1 MGLGEPFRTKI
12 RFFQDSILPASSC
25 EIWREIQIQTFCGCS
40 ILLSMNIFTFFWRRQ
55 KTLDI
60 ADFTQSLSVRNKRGM
75 RLTTVVTIYR
85 DHYQYQHLDK
95 LCVDIQ
101 YTCPIVYCLEFQ
113 SWISLSS
120 SYCLEF
126 QSWISLSQY
135 DLRLVNKS
143 SQHQYPRIG
152 LGRHIKEKNSTL
164 DLNFNIRFLS
174 IKPVFLCLWS
184 LIYLT
189 TFKVL

>member
-1 MGLGEPFRTKI
+1 
-12 RFFQDSILPASSC
+12 
-25 EIWREIQIQTFCGCS
+25 
-40 ILLSMNIFTFFWRRQ
+40 
-55 KTLDI
+55 
-60 ADFTQSLSVRNKRGM
+60 M

-189 TFKVL
+189 TFKVLWPGIWDSRGTSCHLKLLLKTLEEYYRHKFYIKISEEIYIDQRCLGLLIEVLNNS

>member
-1 MGLGEPFRTKI
+1 
-12 RFFQDSILPASSC
+12 
-25 EIWREIQIQTFCGCS
+25 
-40 ILLSMNIFTFFWRRQ
+40 
-55 KTLDI
+55 
-60 ADFTQSLSVRNKRGM
+60 M

-174 IKPVFLCLWS
+174 IKPVFFVS
-184 LIYLT
+184 LVFDLSYDLQSSVT
-189 TFKVL
+189 WYMGQPWHFMSFKIAAKNSRRILQT